1 MGEGGV
7 VRGRGVTGEAGEFPK
22 IAISFRR
29 GANFGYLVL
38 DPVLDTLLDA
48 LLEASW
54 ERFPKI
60 APLYSGIAIR
70 VILAKA
76 NHFGRRCANG
86 RFVPT
91 KRSLVGLGKDCV
103 CSVFCFSKID
113 LPRFPRIFCK
123 SSNGKKSGD
132 QSRRKMFMF
141 AVFYSLR
148 EPLRERFVSTKWAP
162 VRGLSKCSKHQN
174 L

>member
-1 MGEGGV
+1 M
-7 VRGRGVTGEAGEFPK
+7 TGEAGEFPK

-91 KRSLVGLGKDCV
+91 KRSLVGLV
-103 CSVFCFSKID
+103 RIVSVQFF
-113 LPRFPRIFCK
+113 
-123 SSNGKKSGD
+123 
-132 QSRRKMFMF
+132 
-141 AVFYSLR
+141 VFQ
-148 EPLRERFVSTKWAP
+148 K
-162 VRGLSKCSKHQN
+162 
-174 L
+174 